1 MAPPTTSSQAQ
12 ARPDGRRGTPCQETT
27 SNAFCMWWKSP
38 EVKKEL
44 GLTDEKARR
53 IDSIYRNRETQA
65 QPFADELDKER
76 DVLDQMTK
84 ERKVSPAMYSVQVT
98 RVLNLE
104 TKLRETRTV
113 MLYRIYL
120 ELTPDQITKLEAMQR
135 EFRNRTGRGGQPSK

>member
-1 MAPPTTSSQAQ
+1 
-12 ARPDGRRGTPCQETT
+12 
-27 SNAFCMWWKSP
+27 MWWKSP